1 MRLRWRA
8 ARPAVPRPVLPECH
22 STLNKDAWDTPRG
35 ILLIPGTNPPINNFD
50 LAAQLATRATTDL
63 YWQVRGLVVEQC
75 RGMRRRQPVPSRPA
89 STLLVMKERQCLS
102 HLVSGV
108 LRGVATVLASGTAIS
123 LIALSAGVSPALAE
137 PLTETTLPTET
148 EYVPTEE
155 VITEVPTAD
164 EVPPQIVP
172 TADEVPPQIQ
182 TTVAPQLP
190 LEPTT
195 QAPVVTQ
202 ETQAPVVTQETQAPI
217 VTQTTQAPVV
227 TQASNR
233 DDDCGARGYGRAGT
247 GDNDGS
253 CADTDADG
261 TGEHDGAHADINPA
275 GVGDDDGADP
285 VKLGGRHD
293 HHSGDH

>member
-1 MRLRWRA
+1 MLVPLGIWRA
-8 ARPAVPRPVLPECH
+8 
-22 STLNKDAWDTPRG
+22 
-35 ILLIPGTNPPINNFD
+35 
-50 LAAQLATRATTDL
+50 
-63 YWQVRGLVVEQC
+63 
-75 RGMRRRQPVPSRPA
+75 
-89 STLLVMKERQCLS
+89 
-102 HLVSGV
+102 
-108 LRGVATVLASGTAIS
+108 RGVAILLASGTAIS

-137 PLTETTLPTET
+137 PLTETTVPTET

-155 VITEVPTAD
+155 VITEVPPAY
-164 EVPPQIVP
+164 EVPPP
-172 TADEVPPQIQ
+172 IQ

-202 ETQAPVVTQETQAPI
+202 ETQAPIGDSRDPGAGGDSG
-217 VTQTTQAPVV
+217 
-227 TQASNR
+227 ASNR

-247 GDNDGS
+247 GDDDGS